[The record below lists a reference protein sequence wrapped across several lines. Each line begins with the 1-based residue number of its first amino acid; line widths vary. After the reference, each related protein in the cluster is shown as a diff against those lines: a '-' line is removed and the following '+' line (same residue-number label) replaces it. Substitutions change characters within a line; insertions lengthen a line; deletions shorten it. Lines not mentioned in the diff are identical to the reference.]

1 MTTQVNGLENACARD
16 HKTID
21 DQSSPKFMKAQQSQR
36 LKREVNQFLKAYPD
50 LTQFEVLV
58 TDICGH
64 YFGKRYPIDK
74 LASFAAEGLA
84 MPASMFTLS
93 TLGEPLDG
101 LYYGIDD
108 GDPDA
113 HFYLVPGSL
122 CLNDWGREA
131 RAQVVATTCDGD
143 QPSWFE
149 PRYVLQKVV
158 DAYAARH
165 WRPMVA
171 FELEFYLFA
180 AQRDAD
186 DLLQIVRNPK
196 TGRKDTATVLSSAR
210 IGDFETVID
219 DIIHAC
225 EMQNI
230 DTGAISA
237 ELGPGQFEIN
247 FNHHADVLR
256 AADETC
262 LFKRIVVEIAKKHG
276 MGASFIAKPLLAF
289 AGNGLHMHISV
300 VDDQGKNIFAGPRKG
315 HARLYHAIGGLLA
328 TMPAAMSFWAP
339 NINSYRRYRGGTSCA
354 PVSLTWGNENRTVAF
369 RIPHAKEG
377 AWRVE
382 NRVPGADANPYL
394 AMAVTLAGMLHG
406 IQNKLDPGE
415 ATDQAVV
422 GRDESLPL
430 DMRTALARTLDSVE
444 LSDIM
449 GREFIELYCR
459 HRAAETTAFENHI
472 NAREYDWYL

>member
-1 MTTQVNGLENACARD
+1 MTTRQG
-16 HKTID
+16 
-21 DQSSPKFMKAQQSQR
+21 QQ
-36 LKREVNQFLKAYPD
+36 LKREINRFLQENPQIS
-50 LTQFEVLV
+50 QFEVLA

-64 YFGKRYPIDK
+64 HFGKRYPIDK
-74 LASFAAEGLA
+74 LLSFASEGLA
-84 MPASMFTLS
+84 MPASMFVLN
-93 TLGEPLDG
+93 TLGEPLEE
-101 LYYGIDD
+101 LHFGIDD

-122 CLNDWGREA
+122 CVNDWGSQP
-131 RAQVVATTCDGD
+131 RAQVIASTCGGE
-143 QPSWFE
+143 QPAWFE
-149 PRYVLQKVV
+149 PRQVLQQVV
-158 DAYAARH
+158 DAYAARK

-180 AQRDAD
+180 GERDASG
-186 DLLQIVRNPK
+186 LLQTVRNPK
-196 TGRKDTATVLSSAR
+196 TGRKDTATVLSTAR
-210 IGDFETVID
+210 IGDFEAVID
-219 DIIHAC
+219 DIIKAC
-225 EMQNI
+225 QLQKI

-262 LFKRIVVEIAKKHG
+262 LFKRLVVEVAKKHG
-276 MGASFIAKPLLAF
+276 MCASFIAKPLLDF

-300 VDDQGKNIFAGPRKG
+300 VDSKGKNIFAGAGKA
-315 HARLYHAIGGLLA
+315 HARLFQAIGGLLA

-339 NINSYRRYRGGTSCA
+339 NVNAYRRYRGGISCA

-369 RIPHAKEG
+369 RIPLAKNG

-406 IQNKLDPGE
+406 MENKLDPGPP
-415 ATDQAVV
+415 TDQAVA
-422 GRDESLPL
+422 GRDEGLPL
-430 DMRTALARTLDSVE
+430 EMRKALARTLEDQA
-444 LSDIM
+444 LADIM
-449 GREFIELYCR
+449 GREFVEFYCR
-459 HRAAETTAFENHI
+459 HRLAEILQFENHI
-472 NAREYDWYL
+472 AAREYDWYL